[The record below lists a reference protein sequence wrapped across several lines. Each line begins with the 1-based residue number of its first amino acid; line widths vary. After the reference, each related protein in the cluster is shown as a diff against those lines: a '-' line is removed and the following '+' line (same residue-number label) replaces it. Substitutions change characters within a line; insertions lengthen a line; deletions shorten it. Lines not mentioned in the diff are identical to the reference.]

1 MTPPFGAPRRPGP
14 PPAGDGAARPGRVC
28 SRVALYG
35 FSDFEEHALASFL
48 RLASTPA
55 AAYETVRDIA
65 LAQWIVADADHAGV
79 VAHIVAVGRTGDT
92 LFVGRHAP
100 AGAGALLPRPIDP
113 LRVQR
118 ELDSLATERM
128 ASRGAGRSASTPL
141 GRPAGLRALLIDDS
155 PIALR
160 FLQTRLQRCGVD
172 AELADGSARAL
183 ELLARGSFGYVFID
197 VELGEGSTLDGLAL
211 CQQIR
216 RQYRHAAGQAP
227 VLVMVSAHDGELD
240 RVRGAL
246 AGCDHYLAKP
256 VRDEVL
262 RDVLAHRRPGP
273 PDVVHAG

>member
-1 MTPPFGAPRRPGP
+1 MTTPFGAPRRPGP
-14 PPAGDGAARPGRVC
+14 PAAGDRAARQSRSC
-28 SRVALYG
+28 SRVALVG

-55 AAYETVRDIA
+55 AAYETVRDIT
-65 LAQWIVADADHAGV
+65 LAQWIVADADHPGV
-79 VAHIVAVGRTGDT
+79 VPHIVAVGRTGDT

-100 AGAGALLPRPIDP
+100 EGAGALLPRPIDP

-118 ELDSLATERM
+118 ELDSLATERR

-141 GRPAGLRALLIDDS
+141 GRPAGMRALLVDDS

-172 AELADGSARAL
+172 AELADGSARAM
-183 ELLARGSFGYVFID
+183 ELLAHGSFGYVFID
-197 VELGEGSTLDGLAL
+197 VELGEASALDGLAL

-216 RQYRHAAGQAP
+216 RQYRHVAAQTP
-227 VLVMVSAHDGELD
+227 VLVMVSAHDRELD

-256 VRDEVL
+256 VRDEAL

-273 PDVVHAG
+273 ADGAPVG